1 MSKNKLNILFSS
13 IGDNAL
19 NDEKTSLDIISE
31 YLKLNTENK
40 LKVKGNSIF
49 GLLGCRN
56 GGEIISTIRGIT
68 KQSDYNE
75 KRKSVV
81 NFLLELADF
90 SELTKVDEDEQVEQK
105 EKTKEEKLQD
115 KMQKWNTDYQVVKT
129 NESIR
134 NNRIRTMANRLAFPL
149 VLLIAKGNYFYK
161 FHKSHIEIF
170 VKSLSNEQL
179 KSVFGV
185 DREQTNAPNVLSFN
199 SNLTTLEKLSKVV
212 LNAVINEQKET
223 EKTFREINTK
233 AEEITKKEDVK
244 KNSKKILKIVE
255 NFLDYFDKNKC
266 YDELMKIEDYIW
278 KLEHYG
284 HKKGKLAEQV
294 RQQTKG
300 QKDIFLIGKQVVK
313 FENADFENCKTFSEL
328 ETKFNNTFKIA

>member
-134 NNRIRTMANRLAFPL
+134 NNRIRTMAT
-149 VLLIAKGNYFYK
+149 
-161 FHKSHIEIF
+161 
-170 VKSLSNEQL
+170 
-179 KSVFGV
+179 
-185 DREQTNAPNVLSFN
+185 D
-199 SNLTTLEKLSKVV
+199 
-212 LNAVINEQKET
+212 
-223 EKTFREINTK
+223 
-233 AEEITKKEDVK
+233 
-244 KNSKKILKIVE
+244 
-255 NFLDYFDKNKC
+255 
-266 YDELMKIEDYIW
+266 
-278 KLEHYG
+278 
-284 HKKGKLAEQV
+284 
-294 RQQTKG
+294 
-300 QKDIFLIGKQVVK
+300 
-313 FENADFENCKTFSEL
+313 
-328 ETKFNNTFKIA
+328 